1 MSQLKNV
8 CVTLNNP
15 DFPAADLTFDPA
27 HVSYAVWQL
36 ERGENGTLHIQAYVE
51 LKQRARYAQIVQ
63 RIPQFAG
70 AHFEKRRGS
79 AQEAS
84 DYCEKEDT
92 RVEGEQYCFPT

>member
-1 MSQLKNV
+1 MSQVKNV
-8 CVTLNNP
+8 CFTLNNP
-15 DFPAADLTFDPA
+15 VFAASALAFPEE

-36 ERGENGTLHIQAYVE
+36 ERGEDTGTLHIQGYVE
-51 LKQRARYAQIVQ
+51 LKQRARFPQISQ
-63 RIPQFAG
+63 RIPMLKG

-92 RVEGEQYCFPT
+92 RVDGALTA